1 MNDTITFEY
10 EEKQYSAPANM
21 YDLDRV
27 VLPDGRLLQVEG
39 GWKES
44 FPPKPNGFSEIKL
57 EYKAQLK
64 PAAIAHFNK
73 AVLATEII
81 KTE

>member
-1 MNDTITFEY
+1 
-10 EEKQYSAPANM
+10 M

-27 VLPDGRLLQVEG
+27 VLPDGRLLQVQG

-44 FPPKPNGFSEIKL
+44 FPPQPSGFSEIPL
-57 EYKAQLK
+57 EYKAKLK

-73 AVLATEII
+73 AVLATEI
-81 KTE
+81 T